1 LKREL
6 AGLLDLASAP
16 GSVAEIVRDF
26 IESIPR
32 RVAWDAV
39 LADLEDMILRAREI
53 AGQLLVAIGATERS
67 SPQHTRVPPSH
78 RPDSMTSDRVIT
90 ARHSRMPGAR
100 ERTAAEAEAVVTMG
114 HEVGIEPEEVIAIV
128 RKAGLDACRNA
139 LTDMVA
145 RASGRRR
152 RDPLRNPAAY
162 LRTLVGIKRS
172 EQKRWSS
179 GGDRVKM
186 TKMQERPGERAG

>member
-1 LKREL
+1 
-6 AGLLDLASAP
+6 
-16 GSVAEIVRDF
+16 
-26 IESIPR
+26 
-32 RVAWDAV
+32 
-39 LADLEDMILRAREI
+39 
-53 AGQLLVAIGATERS
+53 
-67 SPQHTRVPPSH
+67 
-78 RPDSMTSDRVIT
+78 
-90 ARHSRMPGAR
+90 MPGAR